1 MASFTRLAA
10 LAALLA
16 SSAGIVAAVE
26 TSGSG
31 TTTRYWDCCKP
42 SCAWTQPGLTST
54 VKTCDIND
62 NPLANGVTATS
73 GCQPGG
79 TSFMCSDQSPW
90 VINENLAYGFAA
102 VTASN
107 PTCCQCYKLTFT
119 SEGLKGKTMIVQATN
134 TGYDVNGAQFDLA
147 IPGGGFGL
155 FDGCSREWKATS
167 DVWGAQYGGSN
178 TNTCSNF
185 PSALQKGCGFRWDW
199 MGGVSNPKY
208 ALFSPIR
215 SSPIIPPTPF
225 HHSDTHSH
233 LHIKNNLH
241 LTSPPSVNYE
251 LTTCPAAIVAKSGCS
266 VPGYSPPSSPRE
278 AQQKQPTT
286 IKTSTT
292 KAPKITTTTT
302 TPQKT
307 TTTARTPAKKASYP
321 NPVGDENDVINLGAR
336 LAVEEGI
343 DDNVAEVTASSSAVD
358 ALATTKSS
366 EGEEEVNE
374 DSTCES

>member
-16 SSAGIVAAVE
+16 SSASIVAAVE

-90 VINENLAYGFAA
+90 VINDNLAYGFAA

-107 PTCCQCYKLTFT
+107 PTCCQCYKLAFT

-147 IPGGGFGL
+147 VRLYHFSIFGRSYPLLTHLQIPGGGFGL
-155 FDGCSREWKATS
+155 FDGCSREWQATS

-178 TNTCSNF
+178 TNTCSKF
-185 PSALQKGCGFRWDW
+185 PAALQKGCGFRWDW
-199 MGGVSNPKY
+199 MGGVSNP
-208 ALFSPIR
+208 
-215 SSPIIPPTPF
+215 
-225 HHSDTHSH
+225 
-233 LHIKNNLH
+233 N
-241 LTSPPSVNYE
+241 VNYE
-251 LTTCPAAIVAKSGCS
+251 LTTCPSEIVAKSGCS

-278 AQQKQPTT
+278 VQQQKQPTT
-286 IKTSTT
+286 VKTSTT
-292 KAPKITTTTT
+292 KAPKTMTTTTR
-302 TPQKT
+302 PQKT
-307 TTTARTPAKKASYP
+307 ITTARTPAKKASYP
-321 NPVGDENDVINLGAR
+321 NPAGGENGVVDLGAS
-336 LAVEEGI
+336 LAVEEEMGQ
-343 DDNVAEVTASSSAVD
+343 E
-358 ALATTKSS
+358 
-366 EGEEEVNE
+366 NE
-374 DSTCES
+374 DTTCES